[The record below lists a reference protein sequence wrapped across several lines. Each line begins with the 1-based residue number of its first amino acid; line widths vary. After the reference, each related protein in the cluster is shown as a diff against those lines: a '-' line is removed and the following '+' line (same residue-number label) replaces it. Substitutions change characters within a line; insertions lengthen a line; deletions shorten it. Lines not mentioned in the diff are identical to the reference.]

1 VRPLRFLASITEPVG
16 RRAFSEAVRRA
27 EAIGIDTLVFAD
39 HLLEQAAPVPAMATV
54 AALSDTLRIGSFVLN
69 NDLRHPAVLAHDLA
83 TLDLLSDGRLD
94 VAIGAGWNRR
104 EYDAVGIAY
113 EAVGVRVDRLA
124 EAITVLKGCF
134 GAEPFSVAGRHYTI
148 HEFDGQPKPVQR
160 PHPPFMIG
168 GGGRRTLE
176 LAAREAQIV
185 GLAPRAGAQGRGD
198 PLSLTWEATIE
209 KIGWVRA
216 AAGDRFGGLEL
227 NVYPSTV
234 APQLTDDAHAAL
246 RAAAT
251 SIRDRTGVELSEAQ
265 LARSPHV
272 FIGSL
277 ESLSEKV
284 LALRDELGIG
294 SIMLGEVGELD
305 PLVER
310 LAGRGASA

>member
-1 VRPLRFLASITEPVG
+1 VKPLRFLASISEPLG
-16 RRAFSEAVRRA
+16 RGAFADAVRRA
-27 EAIGIDTLVFAD
+27 EAIGIDALVFAD

-54 AALSDTLRIGSFVLN
+54 AALSDRLRIGSFVLN

-94 VAIGAGWNRR
+94 VAIGAGWNRS

-113 EAVGVRVDRLA
+113 DAVGVRVDRLA
-124 EAITVLKGCF
+124 ESIAVLKGCF
-134 GAEPFSVAGRHYTI
+134 GDAPFSFAGRHYAL
-148 HEFDGQPKPVQR
+148 HEFDAQPKPVQR
-160 PHPPFMIG
+160 PHPRFMVG

-176 LAAREAQIV
+176 LAAREAQII

-198 PLSLTWEATIE
+198 PLSLTWEATVE
-209 KIGWVRA
+209 KIGWVRD
-216 AAGDRFGGLEL
+216 AAGPRFDDLEL

-251 SIRDRTGVELSEAQ
+251 SILGRTGVELTEDQ
-265 LARSPHV
+265 LKRSPHV

-277 ESLSEKV
+277 ESLTEKV

-310 LAGRGASA
+310 LAAR